1 MFFFF
6 FLKPLVKDRASSLKE
21 IIKSLKGKIKREGIN
36 KGSNSGGGQKMS
48 HCDPLS
54 YRIYIAVR
62 GIWCFPKDIV
72 GVGPGLRHLEIH
84 GEAHDWLVEQ
94 R

>member
-1 MFFFF
+1 MFFFS
-6 FLKPLVKDRASSLKE
+6 LEPLVKDRASSLKE
-21 IIKSLKGKIKREGIN
+21 ISKSLNGKIKREGIN
-36 KGSNSGGGQKMS
+36 KGSNSGGGQKMA
-48 HCDPLS
+48 HCNELS

-62 GIWCFPKDIV
+62 GIQCFPEEV
-72 GVGPGLRHLEIH
+72 MGVGLGLRLLKIH